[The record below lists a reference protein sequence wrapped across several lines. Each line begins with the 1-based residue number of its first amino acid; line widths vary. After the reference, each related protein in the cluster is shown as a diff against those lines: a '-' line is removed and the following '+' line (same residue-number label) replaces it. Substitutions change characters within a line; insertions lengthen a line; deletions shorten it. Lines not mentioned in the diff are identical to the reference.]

1 LRRLFITFLQRL
13 RSVERIIKDRV
24 IHTTRKSGLADID
37 KGAAILNVIEE
48 DPLGRWGVRKI
59 KEKLALDQVLLPAM
73 WILVMAA
80 S

>member
-24 IHTTRKSGLADID
+24 IRTTRKSGLADID

-59 KEKLALDQVLLPAM
+59 KEKLALTGHHL
-73 WILVMAA
+73 
-80 S
+80 SR

>member
-1 LRRLFITFLQRL
+1 MIC
-13 RSVERIIKDRV
+13 
-24 IHTTRKSGLADID
+24 TTRKSGLADID

-59 KEKLALDQVLLPAM
+59 KEKLALDQVLPPAM